1 MRCEP
6 CEASVLLL
14 PLAGGGGEG
23 GGGGVLVWRGE
34 GPGYQ
39 CCDDLCVVW
48 RVLSDGES
56 WEGGSGVSGGSA
68 GRLHQAPAAR
78 PVLS

>member
-1 MRCEP
+1 M
-6 CEASVLLL
+6 SNVKLVIVLLA
-14 PLAGGGGEG
+14 LASARGDGFD
-23 GGGGVLVWRGE
+23 GGVLVWRVQ

-68 GRLHQAPAAR
+68 GRLHQAPAR